1 MNLTTSE
8 LAFVSIGA
16 TLVGVVIGGVITYKV
31 TDRQVRSS
39 ETEGK
44 LQREHDASQRQ
55 LERQH
60 EIQLRD
66 QERRAES
73 YGVLILIA
81 SAYRSYAT
89 WVSTSEKSAEPERP
103 AAMYDTAFAQKM
115 ALLVSPALIEKCLN
129 MMNKDEE
136 MMEARQHSEGDP
148 EAAASVLALSHEV
161 ETSRGT

>member
-55 LERQH
+55 LERH
-60 EIQLRD
+60 MRF
-66 QERRAES
+66 
-73 YGVLILIA
+73 
-81 SAYRSYAT
+81 SYAI
-89 WVSTSEKSAEPERP
+89 KRGEPSL
-103 AAMYDTAFAQKM
+103 TG
-115 ALLVSPALIEKCLN
+115 C
-129 MMNKDEE
+129 
-136 MMEARQHSEGDP
+136 
-148 EAAASVLALSHEV
+148 
-161 ETSRGT
+161 